1 MHTTHTWTANAQRPI
16 SNEVTSEFQSGKAQA
31 TVGLA
36 AIENL
41 SMEIH
46 QLRYFVAVANEGS
59 FSRAA
64 AKVRVAQPSLSQ
76 QIRKLEAEVGQP
88 LFDRLP
94 RSVVLTEAGRC
105 LIDYA
110 RQILASIGDAR
121 RCVDE
126 LKGEVAGG
134 LAVGAIPTIA
144 PYVLPELIGKFQ
156 KHYPAV
162 TLEIV
167 EDVTDGITRRVEA
180 GELDVALA
188 STCQQS
194 PTLRREPLG
203 NEPLLAL
210 VPKGHPLAKKPL
222 VTLDDLKSQRF
233 LLLHEMHCL
242 SQQVNH
248 LLAARRLRPEIALAG
263 SQLGTIANMVAA
275 EIGVSIVPQMMVK
288 HQATPGCVSLPFAPP
303 VPERELNLLY
313 NPLRFQSK
321 AAATFRR
328 EAATALS
335 SQDSSIARNAKQ

>member
-1 MHTTHTWTANAQRPI
+1 
-16 SNEVTSEFQSGKAQA
+16 
-31 TVGLA
+31 
-36 AIENL
+36 
-41 SMEIH
+41 MEIH
-46 QLRYFVAVANEGS
+46 QLRYFVAVADEGS

-126 LKGEVAGG
+126 LKSEIAGG
-134 LAVGAIPTIA
+134 LSVGAIPTIA

-156 KHYPAV
+156 KHYPEV

-194 PTLRREPLG
+194 PTLRRESLG

-210 VPKGHPLAKKPL
+210 VPKGHPLAKKTL

-248 LLAARRLRPEIALAG
+248 LLAVRRLRPEVALAG

-275 EIGVSIVPQMMVK
+275 AIGVSIVPQMMVK

-321 AAATFRR
+321 AAAAFRR
-328 EAATALS
+328 EAAAAFSL
-335 SQDSSIARNAKQ
+335 QDSSSARNPK

>member
-1 MHTTHTWTANAQRPI
+1 
-16 SNEVTSEFQSGKAQA
+16 
-31 TVGLA
+31 
-36 AIENL
+36 
-41 SMEIH
+41 MEIH
-46 QLRYFVAVANEGS
+46 QLRYFIAVADEGS

-105 LIDYA
+105 FIDYA

-126 LKGEVAGG
+126 LKGEVAGA
-134 LAVGAIPTIA
+134 LAVGAISTIA
-144 PYVLPELIGKFQ
+144 PYVLPELVVTFQ
-156 KHYPAV
+156 KHYPQV

-167 EDVTDGITRRVEA
+167 EDVTAGITRRIEA

-194 PTLRREPLG
+194 PTLRREALAS
-203 NEPLLAL
+203 EPLLAL
-210 VPKGHPLAKKPL
+210 VPEGHPLAKKTM
-222 VTLDDLKSQRF
+222 VELDDLKSQRF

-248 LLAARRLRPEIALAG
+248 LLESRRLRPEIALAG
-263 SQLGTIANMVAA
+263 SQLSTIANMVAA
-275 EIGVSIVPQMMVK
+275 SIGVSIVPQLMVK
-288 HQATPGCVSLPFAPP
+288 HYATPGCVSLPFAPP

-321 AAATFRR
+321 AAAAFRR
-328 EAATALS
+328 EAAAALS
-335 SQDSSIARNAKQ
+335 VKDLSVAPSAKE

>member
-1 MHTTHTWTANAQRPI
+1 
-16 SNEVTSEFQSGKAQA
+16 
-31 TVGLA
+31 
-36 AIENL
+36 
-41 SMEIH
+41 MEIH
-46 QLRYFVAVANEGS
+46 QLRYFVAVAEEGS

-110 RQILASIGDAR
+110 RQILTSIGDAQ
-121 RCVDE
+121 RCVDK
-126 LKGEVAGG
+126 LNADISGK

-144 PYVLPELIGKFQ
+144 PYVLPELVVTFH
-156 KHYPAV
+156 KHYPEV

-167 EDVTDGITRRVEA
+167 EDVTQGISRRVEA

-194 PTLRREPLG
+194 PTLRRESLG

-210 VPKGHPLAKKPL
+210 VPEGHSLAKQTL
-222 VTLDDLKSQRF
+222 ITLDDLKSQRF

-248 LLAARRLRPEIALAG
+248 LLESRRLRPEIALAG
-263 SQLGTIANMVAA
+263 SQLTTIANMVAA
-275 EIGVSIVPQMMVK
+275 EIGISIVPQMMVK
-288 HQATPGCVSLPFAPP
+288 HQAIPGCVSLPFASP

-321 AAATFRR
+321 AAAAFRQ
-328 EAATALS
+328 ETAAAFS
-335 SQDSSIARNAKQ
+335 SPITLIAHNAN

>member
-1 MHTTHTWTANAQRPI
+1 
-16 SNEVTSEFQSGKAQA
+16 
-31 TVGLA
+31 
-36 AIENL
+36 
-41 SMEIH
+41 MELH
-46 QLRYFVAVANEGS
+46 QLRYFVAVADEGS

-110 RQILASIGDAR
+110 RQILASVGDAR

-126 LKGEVAGG
+126 LKGEVAGK

-144 PYVLPELIGKFQ
+144 PYVLPELVVTFQ
-156 KHYPAV
+156 DHYPDV

-167 EDVTDGITRRVEA
+167 EDVTSGITRRIEA
-180 GELDVALA
+180 GELDAALA
-188 STCQQS
+188 STCQAS
-194 PTLRREPLG
+194 PTLRRESLG
-203 NEPLLAL
+203 TEPLLAL
-210 VPKGHPLAKKPL
+210 VPEKHPFAKKDL
-222 VTLDDLKSQRF
+222 VEFDDLKSQRF

-248 LLAARRLRPEIALAG
+248 LLESRRLRPEVALAG
-263 SQLGTIANMVAA
+263 SQLSTIANMVAA
-275 EIGVSIVPQMMVK
+275 SIGVSIVPQMMVK
-288 HQATPGCVSLPFAPP
+288 HHATPGCVVLPFASP
-303 VPERELNLLY
+303 VPERELNFLS

-321 AAATFRR
+321 AAAAFRR
-328 EAATALS
+328 EAAAALS
-335 SQDSSIARNAKQ
+335 EKDLSITPVAEE

>member
-1 MHTTHTWTANAQRPI
+1 
-16 SNEVTSEFQSGKAQA
+16 
-31 TVGLA
+31 
-36 AIENL
+36 
-41 SMEIH
+41 MEIH
-46 QLRYFVAVANEGS
+46 QLRYFVAVADEGS

-105 LIDYA
+105 FIDYA

-126 LKGEVAGG
+126 LKAEVTGK

-144 PYVLPELIGKFQ
+144 PYVLPELVVKFQ
-156 KHYPAV
+156 KHYPQV

-167 EDVTDGITRRVEA
+167 EDVTDGITRRIEG

-188 STCQQS
+188 STCQQT
-194 PTLRREPLG
+194 PTLRRESLG

-210 VPKGHPLAKKPL
+210 VPQGHPLAKKNL
-222 VTLDDLKSQRF
+222 IALDDLKSQRF

-248 LLAARRLRPEIALAG
+248 LLEARRLKPEIALAG
-263 SQLGTIANMVAA
+263 SQLSTIANMVAA
-275 EIGVSIVPQMMVK
+275 AIGVSIVPQMMVK
-288 HQATPGCVSLPFAPP
+288 QHATPGCVSLPFAPP

-321 AAATFRR
+321 AAAAFRR
-328 EAATALS
+328 EAAATLS
-335 SQDSSIARNAKQ
+335 GQESSLTGDAKE

>member
-1 MHTTHTWTANAQRPI
+1 
-16 SNEVTSEFQSGKAQA
+16 
-31 TVGLA
+31 
-36 AIENL
+36 
-41 SMEIH
+41 MEIH
-46 QLRYFVAVANEGS
+46 QLRYFVAVADEGS

-121 RCVDE
+121 RSVDE
-126 LKGEVAGG
+126 LKDEVSGR

-144 PYVLPELIGKFQ
+144 PYILPELVGKFQ
-156 KHYPAV
+156 KHYPEV
-162 TLEIV
+162 SLEIV

-194 PTLRREPLG
+194 PTLRRESVG

-210 VPKGHPLAKKPL
+210 VPEGHPLAKKTL
-222 VTLDDLKSQRF
+222 VELDDLKSQRF

-242 SQQVNH
+242 SQQVHH
-248 LLAARRLRPEIALAG
+248 LLESRRLRPEIALAG

-288 HQATPGCVSLPFAPP
+288 HRATSGCVSLPFAPP

-321 AAATFRR
+321 AAAAFRQ
-328 EAATALS
+328 EAAAALS
-335 SQDSSIARNAKQ
+335 CEDSSIARSAV

>member
-1 MHTTHTWTANAQRPI
+1 
-16 SNEVTSEFQSGKAQA
+16 
-31 TVGLA
+31 
-36 AIENL
+36 
-41 SMEIH
+41 MEIH
-46 QLRYFVAVANEGS
+46 QLRYFVAVADEGS

-105 LIDYA
+105 LMDYA
-110 RQILASIGDAR
+110 RQILASINDAR

-126 LKGEVAGG
+126 LRGEIAGN

-144 PYVLPELIGKFQ
+144 PYVLPELVVTFQ
-156 KHYPAV
+156 KHYPQV

-167 EDVTDGITRRVEA
+167 EDVTSGITRRIEA
-180 GELDVALA
+180 GELDVAIA
-188 STCQQS
+188 STCQQT
-194 PTLRREPLG
+194 PTLRRESLSA
-203 NEPLLAL
+203 EPLLAL
-210 VPKGHPLAKKPL
+210 LPEDHPMAKKAL
-222 VTLDDLKSQRF
+222 IELDDLKSQRF

-248 LLAARRLRPEIALAG
+248 LLESRRLRPEIALAG
-263 SQLGTIANMVAA
+263 SQLTTIANMVAA
-275 EIGVSIVPQMMVK
+275 AIGVSIVPQMMVK
-288 HQATPGCVSLPFAPP
+288 HQSTPGCVSLPFAPP

-321 AAATFRR
+321 AAAAFRQ
-328 EAATALS
+328 EAAAALS
-335 SQDSSIARNAKQ
+335 SEESSIAGEAK

>member
-1 MHTTHTWTANAQRPI
+1 
-16 SNEVTSEFQSGKAQA
+16 
-31 TVGLA
+31 
-36 AIENL
+36 
-41 SMEIH
+41 MEIH
-46 QLRYFVAVANEGS
+46 QLRYFVAVAEEGS

-105 LIDYA
+105 FIDYA
-110 RQILASIGDAR
+110 RQILTSIGDAR

-126 LKGEVAGG
+126 LKDEVAGK

-156 KHYPAV
+156 KHYPEV

-188 STCQQS
+188 SSCQQS
-194 PTLRREPLG
+194 PTLRRESLG
-203 NEPLLAL
+203 NEPLFAL
-210 VPKGHPLAKKPL
+210 VPEGHALAKKTL
-222 VTLDDLKSQRF
+222 VELDDLKSQRF

-248 LLAARRLRPEIALAG
+248 LLEARRLRPEIALHG

-275 EIGVSIVPQMMVK
+275 VIGVSIVPQMMVK

-313 NPLRFQSK
+313 NPIRFQSK
-321 AAATFRR
+321 AAVAFRR
-328 EAATALS
+328 EAAAAVA
-335 SQDSSIARNAKQ
+335 SQDSSVARDAKQ

>member
-1 MHTTHTWTANAQRPI
+1 
-16 SNEVTSEFQSGKAQA
+16 
-31 TVGLA
+31 
-36 AIENL
+36 
-41 SMEIH
+41 MEIH
-46 QLRYFVAVANEGS
+46 QLRYFVAVAEEGS

-126 LKGEVAGG
+126 LKGEIAGKV
-134 LAVGAIPTIA
+134 AVGAIPTIA
-144 PYVLPELIGKFQ
+144 PYVLPELVVTFQ
-156 KHYPAV
+156 KHYPDV

-167 EDVTDGITRRVEA
+167 EDVTKGVTRRIDA

-188 STCQQS
+188 STCRPS
-194 PTLRREPLG
+194 PTLRREYLG
-203 NEPLLAL
+203 TEPLLVL
-210 VPKGHPLAKKPL
+210 VPKAHPLAKKDF
-222 VTLDDLKSQRF
+222 VEFDDLKSLRF

-248 LLAARRLRPEIALAG
+248 LLESRRLRPEIALAG
-263 SQLGTIANMVAA
+263 SQLNTIANMVAA
-275 EIGVSIVPQMMVK
+275 SIGISIVPQMMVK
-288 HQATPGCVSLPFAPP
+288 HHATPGCVSLPFAPP

-321 AAATFRR
+321 AAAAFRR
-328 EAATALS
+328 EAAAALS
-335 SQDSSIARNAKQ
+335 GNGSSLARDAK

>member
-1 MHTTHTWTANAQRPI
+1 
-16 SNEVTSEFQSGKAQA
+16 
-31 TVGLA
+31 
-36 AIENL
+36 
-41 SMEIH
+41 MEIH
-46 QLRYFVAVANEGS
+46 QLRYFVAVADEGS

-76 QIRKLEAEVGQP
+76 QIKKLEAEMGQP

-126 LKGEVAGG
+126 IKDEVAGK

-144 PYVLPELIGKFQ
+144 PYVLPELVVTFQ
-156 KHYPAV
+156 KHYPEV

-167 EDVTDGITRRVEA
+167 EDVTDGITRRIEA

-188 STCQQS
+188 STCQPS

-203 NEPLLAL
+203 TEPLLAL
-210 VPKGHPLAKKPL
+210 VPEGHPLAKKD
-222 VTLDDLKSQRF
+222 VVEFDDLKSQRF

-248 LLAARRLRPEIALAG
+248 LLESRRLRPEIALAG
-263 SQLGTIANMVAA
+263 SQLSTIANMVAA
-275 EIGVSIVPQMMVK
+275 SIGVSIVPQMMMK
-288 HQATPGCVSLPFAPP
+288 HHVTPGCVSLPFAPP
-303 VPERELNLLY
+303 VPERELNSLS

-321 AAATFRR
+321 AAAAFRR
-328 EAATALS
+328 EAAAALS
-335 SQDSSIARNAKQ
+335 EKDLPITPVAQE

>member
-1 MHTTHTWTANAQRPI
+1 
-16 SNEVTSEFQSGKAQA
+16 
-31 TVGLA
+31 
-36 AIENL
+36 
-41 SMEIH
+41 MEIH
-46 QLRYFVAVANEGS
+46 QLRYFVAVAEEGS

-64 AKVRVAQPSLSQ
+64 ARVRVAQPSLSQ

-121 RCVDE
+121 RCIDE
-126 LKGEVAGG
+126 FKGEIAGRV
-134 LAVGAIPTIA
+134 AVGAISTIA
-144 PYVLPELIGKFQ
+144 PYVLPELVVTFQ
-156 KHYPAV
+156 NHYPQV

-167 EDVTDGITRRVEA
+167 EDVTAGIRRRIEA

-194 PTLRREPLG
+194 PTLRRERLG

-210 VPKGHPLAKKPL
+210 VPEGHELAKK
-222 VTLDDLKSQRF
+222 TEITFDDLKSQRF

-242 SQQVNH
+242 SQQVHH
-248 LLAARRLRPEIALAG
+248 LLESRRLQPEIALAG
-263 SQLGTIANMVAA
+263 SQLSTIANMVAA
-275 EIGVSIVPQMMVK
+275 SIGISIVPQMMVK
-288 HQATPGCVSLPFAPP
+288 HHATPGCVTLPFAPP
-303 VPERELNLLY
+303 LPERELNFLY

-321 AAATFRR
+321 AAAEFRR
-328 EAATALS
+328 EATAALS
-335 SQDSSIARNAKQ
+335 SQDSAIVRDAAK

>member
-1 MHTTHTWTANAQRPI
+1 
-16 SNEVTSEFQSGKAQA
+16 
-31 TVGLA
+31 
-36 AIENL
+36 
-41 SMEIH
+41 MEIH
-46 QLRYFVAVANEGS
+46 QLRYFVAVADEGS

-76 QIRKLEAEVGQP
+76 QIRKLEAEVDQP

-126 LKGEVAGG
+126 LKGEVAGVV
-134 LAVGAIPTIA
+134 AVGAIPTIA
-144 PYVLPELIGKFQ
+144 PYVLPELVVTFQ
-156 KHYPAV
+156 KHYPQI

-167 EDVTDGITRRVEA
+167 EDVTGGITRRIDA
-180 GELDVALA
+180 GELDIALA

-194 PTLRREPLG
+194 PTLRRESVG
-203 NEPLLAL
+203 SEPLLAL
-210 VPKGHPLAKKPL
+210 VPKGHPLAKKDL
-222 VTLDDLKSQRF
+222 VDFDDLKSQRF

-248 LLAARRLRPEIALAG
+248 LLESRRLRPEIALAG
-263 SQLGTIANMVAA
+263 SQLSTIANMVAA
-275 EIGVSIVPQMMVK
+275 SIGVSIVPQMMVK
-288 HQATPGCVSLPFAPP
+288 HYATPGCVSLPFTPP
-303 VPERELNLLY
+303 VPQRELNLLH

-321 AAATFRR
+321 GAAAFRR
-328 EAATALS
+328 EAAAALS
-335 SQDSSIARNAKQ
+335 EKQLSLARDAN

>member
-1 MHTTHTWTANAQRPI
+1 
-16 SNEVTSEFQSGKAQA
+16 
-31 TVGLA
+31 
-36 AIENL
+36 
-41 SMEIH
+41 MEIH
-46 QLRYFVAVANEGS
+46 QLRYFVAVAEEGS

-110 RQILASIGDAR
+110 RQILTSIGDAR

-126 LKGEVAGG
+126 LKDEVSGR

-144 PYVLPELIGKFQ
+144 PYVLPDLVGKFQ
-156 KHYPAV
+156 NHYPEV

-167 EDVTDGITRRVEA
+167 EDVTKGITRRVEA

-188 STCQQS
+188 STCQQT
-194 PTLRREPLG
+194 PTLRRESLG

-210 VPKGHPLAKKPL
+210 APQGHPLAKKTL
-222 VTLDDLKSQRF
+222 VGLDDLKSQRF

-242 SQQVNH
+242 SQQVHH
-248 LLAARRLRPEIALAG
+248 LLEVRRLRPEIALAG

-275 EIGVSIVPQMMVK
+275 GIGVSIVPQMMVK
-288 HQATPGCVSLPFAPP
+288 HQAIPGCVSLPFAPP

-321 AAATFRR
+321 AAAAFRR
-328 EAATALS
+328 EAAAAFS
-335 SQDSSIARNAKQ
+335 PPDASIAHNAN

>member
-1 MHTTHTWTANAQRPI
+1 
-16 SNEVTSEFQSGKAQA
+16 
-31 TVGLA
+31 
-36 AIENL
+36 
-41 SMEIH
+41 MEIH
-46 QLRYFVAVANEGS
+46 QLRYFVAVADEGS

-121 RCVDE
+121 RSIDE
-126 LKGEVAGG
+126 LKNEVSGR

-144 PYVLPELIGKFQ
+144 PYILPELVGKFQ
-156 KHYPAV
+156 KHYPEV
-162 TLEIV
+162 SLEIV

-194 PTLRREPLG
+194 PTLRRESLG

-210 VPKGHPLAKKPL
+210 VPEGHPLAKKAL
-222 VTLDDLKSQRF
+222 VELDDLKSQRF

-242 SQQVNH
+242 SQQVHH
-248 LLAARRLRPEIALAG
+248 LLESRRLRPEIALAG

-288 HQATPGCVSLPFAPP
+288 HRATSGCVSLPFAPP

-321 AAATFRR
+321 AAAAFRQ
-328 EAATALS
+328 EAAAALS
-335 SQDSSIARNAKQ
+335 CEDSSIARSAV

>member
-1 MHTTHTWTANAQRPI
+1 M
-16 SNEVTSEFQSGKAQA
+16 
-31 TVGLA
+31 
-36 AIENL
+36 
-41 SMEIH
+41 
-46 QLRYFVAVANEGS
+46 RYFVAVADEGS

-105 LIDYA
+105 FIDYA

-126 LKGEVAGG
+126 LKDEVAGR

-144 PYVLPELIGKFQ
+144 PYVLPELVVTFQ
-156 KHYPAV
+156 KHYPEV
-162 TLEIV
+162 TLEII
-167 EDVTDGITRRVEA
+167 EDVTDGITRRIEA

-194 PTLRREPLG
+194 PTLRRESLG

-210 VPKGHPLAKKPL
+210 VPEGHPLAKKTL
-222 VTLDDLKSQRF
+222 VELDDLKSQRF

-242 SQQVNH
+242 SQQVHH
-248 LLAARRLRPEIALAG
+248 LLESRRLHPEIALAG
-263 SQLGTIANMVAA
+263 SQLSTIANMVAA
-275 EIGVSIVPQMMVK
+275 EIGVSIVPLMMVN

-321 AAATFRR
+321 AAAAFRQ
-328 EAATALS
+328 EATAALS
-335 SQDSSIARNAKQ
+335 PQNSSITGEAK